1 MKNCFHC
8 GGNFIKSEKK
18 FKKKLF
24 CCFGCKEIYK
34 ILQYHKLN
42 KFYELNAHPGMIPN
56 KKNNRFDFLDEK
68 KIREKLVDFENDKIT
83 LIRLSVPSIH
93 CSSCIWIL
101 ESLPKIH
108 TGIIQSTVNFPTKKV
123 CVLFKN
129 KKLPL
134 SKLAYFLSKLG
145 YTPNFNEKS
154 RSNSIKNKK
163 LIYKIVISFFCFV
176 NIMLLAIPEYIG
188 YGDKWLIENKY
199 FFRILMLI
207 LSFPVLF
214 FSSANYFQSAYFTL
228 KNKCLNIDFPICLG
242 ILTIFWRSIY
252 EITYNLGQ
260 GYLDSLTGLVFF
272 LLLGEFFQK
281 KTYQYLSFDKDYKF
295 FYPISIIRL
304 REGIEENIFIS
315 YLRTGDRIL
324 IRNEEIIPTD
334 SILIRGTALIDN
346 SFITGESKLV
356 VKKIGDRIF
365 AGGKQKG
372 ESIELE
378 VLEKVDQSYLYQL
391 WNNEVFQKKTEIH
404 ELVNKWSK
412 YFTIITLAITL
423 LTGLYWS
430 IVNPCKLFKTVSSVL
445 IVACPCA
452 LAISMP
458 FILGNIMR
466 ILAQKNFLLRDVY
479 TIERISQ
486 IKTLVFDKTG
496 TITESNK
503 SKISFVGKCLTKKQ
517 IILIASL
524 VKNSKH
530 PFSRKLYKFLYTG
543 KIFTVRYFKEIPG
556 KGLEA
561 NINGMKIKVGSAKYI
576 IHEPQKE
583 NIKQSRVFVSIERK
597 VLGYFIFLNFYR
609 KKLKK
614 IFEKLAD
621 YKIIIISGDND
632 SEKYRLYTLLP
643 KKSIFFFEQS
653 PKEKLYRIK
662 YLQKIGEKIMMF
674 GDGLNDAG
682 ALKQSDVGVAV
693 SEDVNNFS
701 PNCDVLMKADSFDKI
716 LEILQLSKIGI
727 LLVRIS
733 FIISISY
740 NIIGLSLAIMG
751 YLRPIIAAILMP
763 LSSISIIVFSLI
775 STKLSDYWIN
785 KIKN

>member
-1 MKNCFHC
+1 MKKTCFHC
-8 GGNFIKSEKK
+8 GGNFKVV

-24 CCFGCKEIYK
+24 CCWGCKEIYK
-34 ILQYHKLN
+34 ILQYHKLH
-42 KFYELNAHPGMIPN
+42 KFYELNAHPGMIP
-56 KKNNRFDFLDEK
+56 KNNRFDFLDEK

-83 LIRLSVPSIH
+83 LIRLSIPSIH

-108 TGIIQSTVNFPTKKV
+108 PGIIQSTVNFTTKKV
-123 CVLFKN
+123 CVIFN
-129 KKLPL
+129 HKKLTL
-134 SKLAYFLSKLG
+134 SKLADFLSKLG
-145 YTPNFNEKS
+145 YIPNFNEKS
-154 RSNSIKNKK
+154 RYNSNKK
-163 LIYKIVISFFCFV
+163 LIYKIVISFFCFG

-188 YGDKWLIENKY
+188 SGDKWLIENKY

-214 FSSANYFQSAYFTL
+214 FSSANYLQSAYFTL

-252 EITYNLGQ
+252 EITSNLGP

-281 KTYQYLSFDKDYKF
+281 KTNQYLSKDYKY

-304 REGIEENIFIS
+304 RKGIEENIFIS
-315 YLRTGDRIL
+315 SLRKGDRIL

-378 VLEKVDQSYLYQL
+378 VIEKVDQSYLSQL

-466 ILAQKNFLLRDVY
+466 ILAKKNFFVRDVY

-543 KIFTVRYFKEIPG
+543 KIFTIRDFKEIPG

-576 IHEPQKE
+576 IHEKEPQKE
-583 NIKQSRVFVSIERK
+583 NQSRVFVSIKRK
-597 VLGYFIFLNFYR
+597 VLGYFLFLNFYR
-609 KKLKK
+609 KKLNK

-632 SEKYRLYTLLP
+632 SEKSRLETLLP

-674 GDGLNDAG
+674 GDGLNDSV

-693 SEDVNNFS
+693 SEDINNFS

-716 LEILQLSKIGI
+716 FEIIQLSKIGI
-727 LLVRIS
+727 FLVRIS

-775 STKLSDYWIN
+775 STKLWGYYF
-785 KIKN
+785 